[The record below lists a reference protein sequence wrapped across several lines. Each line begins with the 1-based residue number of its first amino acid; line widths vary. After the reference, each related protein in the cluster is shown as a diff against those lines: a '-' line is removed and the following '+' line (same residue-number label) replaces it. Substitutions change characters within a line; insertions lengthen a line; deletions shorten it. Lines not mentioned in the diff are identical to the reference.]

1 MEKGHLSG
9 GALTFQVAK
18 DDDRGSDCLAFKSC
32 AVVTSCLM
40 GKLRDIV
47 AAAADIAAIAVKET
61 LTFQLRVP
69 QVSASMWKCDH
80 LLYLCISIIYYIVH
94 YIVHIRSY
102 SAYSIIYY
110 IVHCFMSIEKETCA
124 RL

>member
-18 DDDRGSDCLAFKSC
+18 DDDRGSDCLAFKKSC

-80 LLYLCISIIYYIVH
+80 LLLYLCISIIYYMI
-94 YIVHIRSY
+94 
-102 SAYSIIYY
+102 
-110 IVHCFMSIEKETCA
+110 
-124 RL
+124 